1 MIMMTTTHRTIL
13 LLAFSLLSLSL
24 MSLGQPA
31 WRDWRNGVPKALQ
44 VETAKDGSVA
54 VTVIGTHRWDTDV
67 TQALEGLPVGT
78 EMAFSATVVSDRN
91 AWCYLS
97 VKAYRNGR
105 EQRRTISSLNRRGR
119 SRLTVRFTVQE
130 GETIHALLRTH
141 CGDDFLGSTARF
153 SHFAVQPA
161 SELTTA
167 TQPPFAV
174 EPGHTVCSLYLNG
187 LQAKEAS
194 QFSSTVEFREIGGA
208 WQPALPLNLLFGEGQ
223 AASSL
228 VKLTP
233 NTRYQVRVSALD
245 HGTTRSHEA
254 TFTTLGAPER
264 VVRTIILSQRDM
276 TPYGIVIRDTP
287 TDGYVRYT
295 TEPGTILT
303 APPTA
308 RYAIQLD
315 GASRVILD
323 RIAVRGGRRFAIA
336 VLASDHIVIR
346 NCDIAAF
353 GVPGTQELLR
363 DGLYFHNGK
372 SLNNDA
378 GIGLTSSSHLL
389 VENNYIHDPQGTAN
403 SWVHSHPAGPN
414 AIFASDATQATI
426 RFNDCI
432 GGPGHR
438 WNDAIEG
445 QGNGSR
451 NGSFA
456 QDAEIYGNYLAF
468 GNDDGIE
475 LDGGQ
480 QNCRFFRNK
489 SEGLLC
495 GVSTAPC
502 LVGPSYLFE
511 NLICDL
517 GDQYGLRNVA
527 FKNNFSDSGKG
538 PILFANNTIRTG
550 GSAFSSYGGSRGRDG
565 SRYPGLLRGTARNN
579 LIDVSGSPFSTDL
592 FSRHVSSFDHDL
604 IAVRSEGQAQSLRH
618 LQETF
623 GQERH
628 ALAAIPSYA
637 NADGHLL
644 ALAPNSA
651 GHHAGQPIP
660 NLMPGPDIAIG
671 AIQPD
676 SDGLLPFRPLPF
688 TLSAAHLEFTLP
700 QDARPRAI
708 TLLPSPNCPKLEL
721 QIRIPDCA
729 DFIRVSPERATIAA
743 GQPVTLTVSIDPTR
757 LRQARRHSAAFVI
770 RTDSGLSRPV
780 SVIAD
785 NSSDLALVNQ
795 GRLGAIHGDAQ
806 PLGGGQPGLAL
817 TFDVAEEGLY
827 FLFVRFESAPPRL
840 TARSPLDKPD
850 ATPRTHLFT
859 AARAGHPRWALV
871 GSNTYAGTAT
881 HPVRLAPGRHT
892 FTLCP
897 ATSGER
903 LPRLLDC
910 TLHPQPSSFLNA
922 PTVP

>member
-1 MIMMTTTHRTIL
+1 MTMMTKTHRPL
-13 LLAFSLLSLSL
+13 LLALVLLCLPLLSLTQL
-24 MSLGQPA
+24 A
-31 WRDWRNGVPKALQ
+31 WQDWRNGVPKALD
-44 VETAKDGSVA
+44 VKTLPDGLEA
-54 VTVIGTHRWDTDV
+54 TVIGTHRWDTDV
-67 TQALEGLPVGT
+67 THPLVELPVGT
-78 EMAFSATVVSDRN
+78 EMAFSATVVSDRS

-105 EQRRTISSLNRRGR
+105 EQRRTTSPLNRRGR

-141 CGDDFLGSTARF
+141 CGDDFLGSVAHF
-153 SHFAVQPA
+153 SQFAVQPA
-161 SELTTA
+161 AELSTA
-167 TQPPFAV
+167 QLPPFAV

-187 LQAKEAS
+187 VQSLDAS
-194 QFSSTVEFREIGGA
+194 QFSSTVEFREDGGA
-208 WQPALPLNLLFGEGQ
+208 WQPALPLNLLHGERQ

-228 VKLTP
+228 IKLTP
-233 NTRYQVRVSALD
+233 NTRYQVRVSAQD
-245 HGTTRSHEA
+245 HGVMRSHEA
-254 TFTTLGAPER
+254 TFTTLGVPER
-264 VVRTIILSQRDM
+264 VVRTVILSQQDM
-276 TPYGIVIRDTP
+276 TPNGIIIRDAS

-295 TEPGTILT
+295 TEPGAILT

-315 GASRVILD
+315 GASHVILD
-323 RIAVRGGRRFAIA
+323 RIAIRGGRRFAIA

-353 GVPGTQELLR
+353 GVPGTQDFLR

-403 SWVHSHPAGPN
+403 SWLHSHPAGPN
-414 AIFASDATQATI
+414 AIFAGDARQATV

-445 QGNGSR
+445 EANGSR

-502 LVGPSYLFE
+502 LIGPSYLFE

-527 FKNNFSDSGKG
+527 FKNNYSDSGKG
-538 PILFANNTIRTG
+538 PILFAHNTIRTG
-550 GSAFSSYGGSRGRDG
+550 GSAFSSYGGQRGLDG

-579 LIDVSGSPFSTDL
+579 LVDVSGGPFSTDL
-592 FSRHVSSFDHDL
+592 FAKYVSSFDHDL
-604 IAVRSEGQAQSLRH
+604 IAVRSDGQAQSLRH

-628 ALAAIPSYA
+628 ALAAIPDYA

-644 ALAPNSA
+644 ALAPGSP
-651 GHHAGQPIP
+651 GRDAGQPIP
-660 NLMPGPDIAIG
+660 NLMPGPKVTVG
-671 AIQPD
+671 AFQPGD
-676 SDGLLPFRPLPF
+676 DGILPFRPLPF
-688 TLSAAHLEFTLP
+688 TLSASHLEFTLP
-700 QDARPRAI
+700 QDTLPRTV
-708 TLLPSPNCPKLEL
+708 TLLPSPDCPKLDL
-721 QIRIPDCA
+721 HIRIPDCA
-729 DFIRVSPERATIAA
+729 DFIRVSPERATLAA
-743 GQPVTLTVSIDPTR
+743 GQPLVLTVAIDPTR
-757 LRQARRHSAAFVI
+757 LRQARRHSAAFII

-785 NSSDLALVNQ
+785 NSSDRALVDL
-795 GRLGAIHGDAQ
+795 GRQGAIHGAAQ
-806 PLGGGQPGLAL
+806 PADEGRPGLAL

-840 TARSPLDKPD
+840 VALSPQDKPD
-850 ATPRTHLFT
+850 ATPRTHLFS
-859 AARAGHPRWALV
+859 AAHAAHPRWALV
-871 GSNTYAGTAT
+871 GSNTYSGVPTR
-881 HPVRLAPGRHT
+881 PVRLTPGRHT
-892 FTLCP
+892 FTLRP
-897 ATSGER
+897 AKSGEP
-903 LPRLLDC
+903 LPKLLDC
-910 TLHPQPSSFLNA
+910 ALHPQPSSFLNA
-922 PTVP
+922 PSQP